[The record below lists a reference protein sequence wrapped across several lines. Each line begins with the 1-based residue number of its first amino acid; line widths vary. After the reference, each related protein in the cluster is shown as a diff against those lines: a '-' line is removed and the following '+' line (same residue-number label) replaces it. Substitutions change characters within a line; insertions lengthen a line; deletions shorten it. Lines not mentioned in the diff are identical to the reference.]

1 VAAVTLVRAAGGVPW
16 RGAGDDLE
24 VALVHRPRYG
34 DWTLPKGKLEAR
46 EHPLR
51 AALREVHEETGLSCV
66 PQVRLPTI
74 TYLTGEPDVQKSV
87 EFWSMRVAEDHGR
100 EADHEIDEV
109 RWVPLRAAG
118 GVLTYKH
125 DRGVLSAFAQLPRIT
140 AEIALVRHAQAGARH
155 SWHGPDSLRPLD
167 SVGVRQAEELSGL
180 LALLAPQRI
189 RSATP
194 VRCRDTVAPLAAS
207 LGIEVTVDPAF
218 DEDAAGGVPDAL
230 TALRELA
237 EAGGASVVCGQGH
250 SIPPVVTAA
259 RPRNATTDHGFDT
272 PKATGWLLAW
282 SGTALITADALRPS
296 DL

>member
-1 VAAVTLVRAAGGVPW
+1 MVAVTLVRAAGGVPW
-16 RGAGDDLE
+16 RIAGDALE

-51 AALREVHEETGLSCV
+51 AAVREVREETGLSCV

-74 TYLTGEPDVQKSV
+74 TYLTGEPDVEKSV
-87 EFWSMRVAEDHGR
+87 DFWSMRVARDHGR
-100 EADHEIDEV
+100 EPDHEIDDV

-125 DRGVLSAFAQLPRIT
+125 DRGVLAAFARLPRIT
-140 AEIALVRHAQAGARH
+140 AEVALVRHAQAGARRN
-155 SWHGPDSLRPLD
+155 WHGPDELRPLD
-167 SVGVRQAEELSGL
+167 PVGVRQAKELSGL
-180 LALLAPQRI
+180 LELLAPQRV

-207 LGIEVTVDPAF
+207 LGLDVTVDPVFNENAP
-218 DEDAAGGVPDAL
+218 GGVPDGLSAL
-230 TALRELA
+230 KALA

-250 SIPPVVTAA
+250 SIPLLVAAA
-259 RPRNATTDHGFDT
+259 RPQNATADHGFDT

-282 SGTALITADALRPS
+282 SGPLLASAGALRPS